1 MLLVSFS
8 KRLAKCPISTTHTL
22 SGKSPSPLFSS
33 LSWKKKFKKP
43 VKLKGEIFYYEIGSL
58 IRFLVDLKYSKNLD
72 YKDVQL
78 ALKAGLLV
86 IYEKLFFW
94 YGLGA

>member
-1 MLLVSFS
+1 MPYFHHTYS
-8 KRLAKCPISTTHTL
+8 KWKISE
-22 SGKSPSPLFSS
+22 PLF
-33 LSWKKKFKKP
+33 LFAILKKKNSKNP

-86 IYEKLFFW
+86 IYEKLFF
-94 YGLGA
+94 

>member
-1 MLLVSFS
+1 MPYFHHTYS
-8 KRLAKCPISTTHTL
+8 KWKISE
-22 SGKSPSPLFSS
+22 PPFLFAI
-33 LSWKKKFKKP
+33 LKKKFKKP

-86 IYEKLFFW
+86 IYEKLFF
-94 YGLGA
+94 

>member
-1 MLLVSFS
+1 MPYFHHTYS
-8 KRLAKCPISTTHTL
+8 KWKISE
-22 SGKSPSPLFSS
+22 PPFLFAIPN
-33 LSWKKKFKKP
+33 KKFKKP
-43 VKLKGEIFYYEIGSL
+43 VKLKGEIFYYQIGSL

-86 IYEKLFFW
+86 IYEKLFF
-94 YGLGA
+94 

>member
-1 MLLVSFS
+1 MENL
-8 KRLAKCPISTTHTL
+8 RA
-22 SGKSPSPLFSS
+22 LFSLRYPEKNS
-33 LSWKKKFKKP
+33 KKP
-43 VKLKGEIFYYEIGSL
+43 VKLKGEIFYYQIGSL
-58 IRFLVDLKYSKNLD
+58 IRFLADLKYSKNLD

>member
-1 MLLVSFS
+1 M
-8 KRLAKCPISTTHTL
+8 
-22 SGKSPSPLFSS
+22 
-33 LSWKKKFKKP
+33 
-43 VKLKGEIFYYEIGSL
+43 KGEIFYYEIGSL

>member
-1 MLLVSFS
+1 MENLRAPFS
-8 KRLAKCPISTTHTL
+8 LRYPEKIQ
-22 SGKSPSPLFSS
+22 
-33 LSWKKKFKKP
+33 KKP
-43 VKLKGEIFYYEIGSL
+43 VKLKGEIFFYQIGSL
-58 IRFLVDLKYSKNLD
+58 IRFLADLKYSKNLD

>member
-1 MLLVSFS
+1 MPYFHHTYSKWKISEPPLLFAILENSEN
-8 KRLAKCPISTTHTL
+8 
-22 SGKSPSPLFSS
+22 PSN
-33 LSWKKKFKKP
+33 WR
-43 VKLKGEIFYYEIGSL
+43 EIFYYEIGSL
-58 IRFLVDLKYSKNLD
+58 IRFLADLKYSKNLD

>member
-1 MLLVSFS
+1 MPYFHHTYS
-8 KRLAKCPISTTHTL
+8 KWKISE
-22 SGKSPSPLFSS
+22 PPFLFAI
-33 LSWKKKFKKP
+33 LKKFRKKP
-43 VKLKGEIFYYEIGSL
+43 VKLKGEIFYYQIGSL

-86 IYEKLFFW
+86 IYEKLFF
-94 YGLGA
+94 

>member
-1 MLLVSFS
+1 MPYFHHTYS
-8 KRLAKCPISTTHTL
+8 KWKISE
-22 SGKSPSPLFSS
+22 PPFLFAI
-33 LSWKKKFKKP
+33 LKKKKFKKP

-86 IYEKLFFW
+86 IYEKLFF
-94 YGLGA
+94 